1 MPWVMASGR
10 DSKSSSQGGL
20 ELSLLVL
27 EGSNSQ
33 RTRAGRQQ
41 AGLGRR
47 SSKWIV
53 GDWSLL
59 QSNDL
64 RLGQLTF
71 AFERGRLYSA
81 SSSLT
86 STRCRN
92 RNRQGFRT
100 LWQTRWR
107 SLAR

>member
-1 MPWVMASGR
+1 MLRRTVGENLHLETVLAGGLWRTHADPSQLEG
-10 DSKSSSQGGL
+10 QGGL

-33 RTRAGRQQ
+33 RTRAGPQQ

-59 QSNDL
+59 QSK
-64 RLGQLTF
+64 
-71 AFERGRLYSA
+71 
-81 SSSLT
+81 
-86 STRCRN
+86 
-92 RNRQGFRT
+92 
-100 LWQTRWR
+100 
-107 SLAR
+107 